1 MRKIIVSEYVT
12 LDGVMEDPGGGDKS
26 NYGGWSLQFWNEQA
40 MKFKYDELFACDA
53 LLLGRV
59 TYDGFAKAWPA
70 MKDTG
75 DFGERMNSISK
86 FVVSTTLQNA
96 EWNHSTIINNNVV
109 AKIKA
114 LKEQSGKDI
123 LVAGSAE
130 LVHTL
135 MQYNLV
141 DEFRLMIHPILVGG
155 GKRLFGEGI
164 DRKVLRLVDT
174 KTFSSGIVV
183 LIYQPDKEERNK

>member
-12 LDGVMEDPGGGDKS
+12 LDGIMEDPGGGDKS
-26 NYGGWSLQFWNEQA
+26 NYGGWSPLFWNEQA
-40 MKFKYDELFACDA
+40 MKFKYDELFACDT

-59 TYDGFAKAWPA
+59 TYEGFAKAWPT

-86 FVVSTTLQNA
+86 FVVSTTLKNA
-96 EWNHSTIINNNVV
+96 EWNNSTIINNNVV

-135 MQYNLV
+135 MQYDLT
-141 DEFRLMIHPILVGG
+141 DEFWLMIHPIVVGG

-164 DRKVLRLVDT
+164 DRKVLKLLDT

-183 LIYQPDKEERNK
+183 LNYQIDKKENNK